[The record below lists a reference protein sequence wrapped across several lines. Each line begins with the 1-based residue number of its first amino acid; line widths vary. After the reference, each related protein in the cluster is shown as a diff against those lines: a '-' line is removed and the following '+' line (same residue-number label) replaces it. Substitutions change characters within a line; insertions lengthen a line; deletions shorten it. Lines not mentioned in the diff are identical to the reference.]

1 MTSLLK
7 RLRSVVSS
15 VSSTRKQNGTNQP
28 NYEHGVRQY
37 WRTPLLSIVLLNM
50 IFPYESI
57 GLCKEICTF
66 VPRIEIVDELLQ
78 SVHT

>member
-7 RLRSVVSS
+7 RLRNVVSS
-15 VSSTRKQNGTNQP
+15 VSSIRKQNGHINLTMNM
-28 NYEHGVRQY
+28 GVRQY

-66 VPRIEIVDELLQ
+66 APRIEIVDELLQ

>member
-1 MTSLLK
+1 M
-7 RLRSVVSS
+7 
-15 VSSTRKQNGTNQP
+15 
-28 NYEHGVRQY
+28 GVRQY